1 MFMVIENHKKKMQ
14 SPVSKFYN
22 QLKSEGKIKV
32 FKFLKQKEPLRD
44 FIYIRDAVNMTLFLK
59 RVRKRGIYNI
69 GTGKSETFIQIA
81 QLLIK
86 KLRKGEIKYIQFPH
100 YLKNKYQYCT
110 RANISEIIKL
120 GYKIKISDIE
130 KGINSYIKK
139 ID

>member
-1 MFMVIENHKKKMQ
+1 MQ
-14 SPVSKFYN
+14 SPVSKLYK
-22 QLKSEGKIKV
+22 QIKSEGKIKV
-32 FKFLKQKEPLRD
+32 FKFLKHKEPLRD